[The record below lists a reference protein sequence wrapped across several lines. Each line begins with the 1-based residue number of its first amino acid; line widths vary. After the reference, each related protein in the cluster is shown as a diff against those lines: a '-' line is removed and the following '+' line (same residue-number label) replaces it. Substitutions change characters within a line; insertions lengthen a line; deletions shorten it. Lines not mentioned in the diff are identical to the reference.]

1 MSFGGGGSGSGTTT
15 TTQATQPY
23 GPAEPA
29 LGQIISEAGQIYGQG
44 PMAAGYVPPSDQTMQ
59 GLATQETMAN
69 AANQQILGTIQGQY
83 TNPFLSPLIQQSAQ
97 DVYSSVA
104 GQFSGQGRT
113 PTSPM
118 AQQAVIGQVAQKALP
133 YAFGQLERERG
144 RQLQTA
150 RAVPSLTAVGGSL
163 EDIQRQQQMGPQA
176 SLAQYYN
183 TIAPIAYGLP
193 TQQASSQAPGA
204 NPMGMA
210 AGGALTGAALGGS
223 LFEKGMTLPGVGSIS
238 GGMGGALLGGLGGLL
253 GGLL

>member
-1 MSFGGGGSGSGTTT
+1 MSFGGGGSGGGTTT
-15 TTQATQPY
+15 TIQQAQAY

-44 PMAAGYVPPSDQTMQ
+44 PTAAGYVPPTTQTLQ
-59 GLATQETMAN
+59 GLASQEQIAQ

-83 TNPFLSPLIQQSAQ
+83 TNPFLSPLISQAAQ
-97 DVYSSVA
+97 DVYSNVA
-104 GQFSGQGRT
+104 GQFSGMGRT

-118 AQQAVIGQVAQKALP
+118 AQQAVVGQVAQKALP

-150 RAVPSLTAVGGSL
+150 QAVPSLTAVGGAL
-163 EDIQRQQQMGPQA
+163 EDITRQQQMGPQA

-193 TQQASSQAPGA
+193 TQQTTQQVPPP
-204 NPMGMA
+204 NVMGMA
-210 AGGALTGAALGGS
+210 GGGAMMGASFGSMMGGPTGA
-223 LFEKGMTLPGVGSIS
+223 MY
-238 GGMGGALLGGLGGLL
+238 GAALGGLGGLL